1 MPKVIKAI
9 YADGVLKPIEPL
21 NLPERT
27 AVRLI
32 LETEDERRELARKIL
47 ELIQRSYDGLSEEQ
61 IKLLEENRL
70 RSGDLKFLEK
80 V

>member
-70 RSGDLKFLEK
+70 R
-80 V
+80 